1 MWTKTFCDGL
11 VECSSRGARDAGG
24 TVDSSLDNI
33 LDATGLCRLSAAGDV
48 GRFPLSDPFLLAPRS
63 QAHLAS
69 KCAVARLQDDMSGPP
84 QQDRNQDATCY
95 VGNLDDRCT
104 DALVWELMLQA
115 GPVTN
120 VHLPK
125 DRITSSHQGYG
136 FAEFQTEQDAD
147 YACKI
152 MNGIK
157 LFGKPIR
164 VNKASSD
171 KKQIDIGANL
181 FIGNLDAAVDERTL
195 YETFSAFGHVVGL
208 PKVAR
213 DPTTN
218 ASKGYGFVSYDA
230 FESAD
235 AAIES
240 LNNQFLLNRPI
251 NVSYALKKDGK
262 GGERHGTAAERLLAA
277 QARKNNAMPARA
289 PPPPGLFTA
298 PPPPPLQ
305 STPMMG
311 MGMMAPPPPP
321 APPGFPGAPPL
332 GQDYSTAPQQLQA
345 GPYAAQP
352 PPPPPGF
359 PAYPGPPPNV
369 GSMGMALPPPPPGM
383 PNGMSGGYHHA
394 QQSGSYPPPPPPGFM
409 TGANNAPMAQQ

>member
-1 MWTKTFCDGL
+1 
-11 VECSSRGARDAGG
+11 
-24 TVDSSLDNI
+24 
-33 LDATGLCRLSAAGDV
+33 
-48 GRFPLSDPFLLAPRS
+48 
-63 QAHLAS
+63 
-69 KCAVARLQDDMSGPP
+69 MSGPP

-95 VGNLDDRCT
+95 MGNLDDRCT
-104 DALVWELMLQA
+104 DALIWELMLQA
-115 GPVTN
+115 GPIIN

-125 DRITSSHQGYG
+125 DRITAAHQGYG
-136 FAEFQTEQDAD
+136 FAEFQTEADAE

-181 FIGNLDAAVDERTL
+181 FVGNLDAAVDERVL

-218 ASKGYGFVSYDA
+218 ASKNYGFISFDS
-230 FESAD
+230 FEAGD

-240 LNNQFLLNRPI
+240 LNGQFLLNRAI
-251 NVSYALKKDGK
+251 NVSYAMKKDGK

-289 PPPPGLFTA
+289 PPPPGLFA
-298 PPPPPLQ
+298 PPPPPPGGPP
-305 STPMMG
+305 SMG
-311 MGMMAPPPPP
+311 QQYQQQYQQKQQPPQPPQPGTMVGGM
-321 APPGFPGAPPL
+321 
-332 GQDYSTAPQQLQA
+332 
-345 GPYAAQP
+345 P

-359 PAYPGPPPNV
+359 
-369 GSMGMALPPPPPGM
+369 
-383 PNGMSGGYHHA
+383 GGYP
-394 QQSGSYPPPPPPGFM
+394 QSQMPPPPPPGFQQSYHAGGPPPPPPQQQQQPGVNGLYHGGPPPPMQMQAGGYAPPPPPPGYM
-409 TGANNAPMAQQ
+409 TGANNAPLGQR